1 MTTKRTKP
9 ENEDTMREHYDL
21 SKLQVRQLGSGWGG
35 RNPFAPA
42 RRNSARNPA
51 ETFVVEL
58 TAQEAQAIAE
68 IVDLLGVETF
78 DFADVTG
85 ISETKA
91 KRLLSK
97 ARQALAKIGAA

>member
-1 MTTKRTKP
+1 MRTKRIKP
-9 ENEDTMREHYDL
+9 EDEDTMREHYDL
-21 SKLQVRQLGSGWGG
+21 SKLQVRHLGSGWRG

-42 RRNSARNPA
+42 RRNSA

-68 IVDLLGVETF
+68 IVHLLGIETF

-97 ARQALAKIGAA
+97 ARQALAKMDAA

>member
-1 MTTKRTKP
+1 MKTKRIKL

-21 SKLQVRQLGSGWGG
+21 SKLQVRQLGSGWRG
-35 RNPFAPA
+35 RNPFAPTRDA
-42 RRNSARNPA
+42 A

-68 IVDLLGVETF
+68 IVHLLGVETF

-97 ARQALAKIGAA
+97 ARQALAKMDAA